1 MRRST
6 EILWQALAAAS
17 VGAIAY
23 HCVMGAEP
31 STGPLL
37 PPSATVR
44 GLAGGVAV
52 AAAGI
57 AAFMT
62 GCMFRDPDLNWP
74 KPAACSRVESGS
86 GHDMDVVG

>member
-6 EILWQALAAAS
+6 EIFWQTLAAVG

-23 HCVMGAEP
+23 SCVLEAEI
-31 STGPLL
+31 STAPMAS
-37 PPSATVR
+37 PSAAVR

-52 AAAGI
+52 VSAGI

-62 GCMFRDPDLNWP
+62 GCMFRDPDSGWSAP
-74 KPAACSRVESGS
+74 PARRPMTTGS
-86 GHDMDVVG
+86 GHDIDTMS